1 MGDSEQVEVPEK
13 LEKDEAVVGASVS
26 DKTRRK
32 PVGLTAGQAVV
43 IQGLAPWERRHLNGQ
58 TGVLARRELSG
69 RWRVQLDVPLCDE
82 SPRGA
87 QVRREPGTGRLLVES
102 TLEDVLQHSEP
113 QWTVTVSP
121 TALSAIGPPPESEE
135 VPYSPQRPSGSPKS
149 PWRPPKSL
157 QNRPPME
164 WLQKREFVVA
174 RREMRG
180 LSGAGAMQLA
190 KIRHAGRKIGR
201 ANRHGKA
208 AMAEVSPLP
217 PISSAHLVQRTVV
230 MQEVWSDKAKSV
242 SAGQSHHEGI
252 TTHFFSSATQA
263 IDGLCA
269 HFQYEGDRAFRPS
282 FPTDVLALAA
292 QCDLHELTSNVLQQC
307 SASEQHDPLEN
318 DHGKC
323 TVDDPFENDHG
334 KCTVDDPFLEGFL
347 ATGGEDDGM
356 M

>member
-1 MGDSEQVEVPEK
+1 MG
-13 LEKDEAVVGASVS
+13 

-32 PVGLTAGQAVV
+32 PIGLTAGQAVV
-43 IQGLAPWERRHLNGQ
+43 IQGLAQWERRHLNGQ
-58 TGVLARRELSG
+58 TGLLARRELSG
-69 RWRVQLDVPLCDE
+69 RWRVQLDAPLYDE

-102 TLEDVLQHSEP
+102 TLEDGLQHSEP

-121 TALSAIGPPPESEE
+121 TALSAIGPAPESEE
-135 VPYSPQRPSGSPKS
+135 VSYSPQRPSGSPKS

-157 QNRPPME
+157 RNRPPTE
-164 WLQKREFVVA
+164 CPQTTSEAPVFA

-180 LSGAGAMQLA
+180 LCGAGAMQLA

-217 PISSAHLVQRTVV
+217 PISSARLVQRTVALH
-230 MQEVWSDKAKSV
+230 QIWSDKAKSA
-242 SAGQSHHEGI
+242 SAGQGQHEGI
-252 TTHFFSSATQA
+252 TTHFFSSATHA

-269 HFQYEGDRAFRPS
+269 HLQYEGDRAFRPS
-282 FPTDVLALAA
+282 FPADLLAIAA
-292 QCDLHELTSNVLQQC
+292 ECDLQDLHELTSNLLEQC
-307 SASEQHDPLEN
+307 SASEQHDPLEK

-334 KCTVDDPFLEGFL
+334 KCTVDDFLEGFL
-347 ATGGEDDGM
+347 ASGGEDDGM